1 MCWGSQSGR
10 AGSGKKRGEGRHSS
24 VLVALSCSP
33 SRLSHTHWPRTVFWK
48 GREKSKS
55 RKEDT
60 IRAAGGEGSGL
71 VVAVSRRVA
80 VCCSVLQSRVR
91 FEELEDVFGD
101 SRQDA
106 TRTRIQISLDRSRG
120 THMNESWHTCDES
133 RDMVAVAT
141 NLRETR
147 GVLLRGRATQIQW
160 VSGRAMLKQ
169 QPLLLP
175 HYVAAATVAAATSCC
190 CCCNSC
196 CCNREEQQKLLLRQ
210 GLLWLSD
217 RGRSWRWWG
226 GDAEKGDTEDSD
238 DWMTTCGQRL
248 VLWLPHTHTHTHAHT
263 HARTLAALYCSSR
276 VGVVGLGGRVGGWVG
291 IAIPSTL
298 LRISSAK
305 FLQRS
310 SHNDSLAFDTG
321 ARTSTSCS
329 MHLLCSKMFC
339 SLRCARAVFLF
350 LSLCLLSCSFCLFPV
365 FLSIW
370 LDLASFS
377 RSLCVSFDFPLLFC
391 ISLY

>member
-1 MCWGSQSGR
+1 MVCHMASRWAPPDLTVDPNPRNARCAGVPSRVGQVVGKRGGRGDTHVSSSLSRVLPRTCRTRTGPAPSFGRGARSQSHGR
-10 AGSGKKRGEGRHSS
+10 RIQHERQAEKE
-24 VLVALSCSP
+24 VALLWQCHGV
-33 SRLSHTHWPRTVFWK
+33 LQC
-48 GREKSKS
+48 
-55 RKEDT
+55 
-60 IRAAGGEGSGL
+60 
-71 VVAVSRRVA
+71 VA

-91 FEELEDVFGD
+91 FEELEDVLGD
-101 SRQDA
+101 ARQDA
-106 TRTRIQISLDRSRG
+106 TCTRIQISLDRSRG

-147 GVLLRGRATQIQW
+147 DVLQRGRATQIQW

-175 HYVAAATVAAATSCC
+175 HSVAAATVAAATSCC

-210 GLLWLSD
+210 GLVWLSD

-263 HARTLAALYCSSR
+263 HTHTQNYIHTHVHAHTHTNTHTRTCTHCTHTRKHAHTPTHARTHTQKQIHMHTHTCTH
-276 VGVVGLGGRVGGWVG
+276 VH
-291 IAIPSTL
+291 P
-298 LRISSAK
+298 
-305 FLQRS
+305 
-310 SHNDSLAFDTG
+310 H
-321 ARTSTSCS
+321 ARTRT
-329 MHLLCSKMFC
+329 HTHTHT
-339 SLRCARAVFLF
+339 
-350 LSLCLLSCSFCLFPV
+350 
-365 FLSIW
+365 
-370 LDLASFS
+370 
-377 RSLCVSFDFPLLFC
+377 
-391 ISLY
+391 